1 MCSCAHV
8 RSRIRDVQ
16 SKVEILH
23 WLERKQEEECVCV
36 LFWGSG
42 QNAKMREMNA
52 KRQMDAVLICDIL
65 CTALYTSACVC
76 VCTYAAGLFS
86 YSRFTAK

>member
-1 MCSCAHV
+1 M
-8 RSRIRDVQ
+8 
-16 SKVEILH
+16 
-23 WLERKQEEECVCV
+23 CVCV

>member
-1 MCSCAHV
+1 M
-8 RSRIRDVQ
+8 
-16 SKVEILH
+16 
-23 WLERKQEEECVCV
+23 CVCV

-76 VCTYAAGLFS
+76 VCVRMLRVYFLIHASLQNNLMTLDPFQYHHHTIATFMC
-86 YSRFTAK
+86 

>member
-1 MCSCAHV
+1 M
-8 RSRIRDVQ
+8 
-16 SKVEILH
+16 
-23 WLERKQEEECVCV
+23 CVCV

-52 KRQMDAVLICDIL
+52 KRQMDSVLICDIL

-76 VCTYAAGLFS
+76 VRMLRVYFLIHASLQNNLMTLDPFQYHHHCHSCVDTHTL
-86 YSRFTAK
+86 SRVRIC